1 MDPSPR
7 NSMTP
12 QTQAS
17 SETSV
22 DARHA
27 TRHAIHVT
35 VDVKALRT
43 QDVDNIL
50 FGQGFQDLNLNSLS
64 MSRPRH
70 GMERGQTLDLSCSG
84 LRLSGID
91 LKPGTAAIL
100 DLHLPEDK
108 VVVKALV
115 EVVWT
120 SLQGEMPTAGCR
132 FAAIQEFGAERMM
145 CYLREKN

>member
-1 MDPSPR
+1 
-7 NSMTP
+7 MTP
-12 QTQAS
+12 LIQDSNDVNQ
-17 SETSV
+17 

-27 TRHAIHVT
+27 ERKQVQVT
-35 VDVKALRT
+35 VDVKPLKT

-50 FGQGFQDLNLNSLS
+50 FGQGFEDLKLNSLS

-70 GMERGQTLDLSCSG
+70 GMERAQTLDLSVSG
-84 LRLSGID
+84 LRLEGVN
-91 LKPGTAAIL
+91 LKPGTAAVL

-115 EVVWT
+115 EVVWVKVEQEN
-120 SLQGEMPTAGCR
+120 STAGCR

-145 CYLREKN
+145 SFLHNNKN